1 MPRVKG
7 PGGEGVQAVVLALHI
22 LERLA
27 EERRPMGVTT
37 LATALGTTKSR
48 IWRHLQTLV
57 QQGYIVQSGDT
68 ERYEIGARLIALGN
82 AVGEGLDLVTA
93 GYRALRELRDRLGH
107 FSVISQFEPE
117 GARILSTVSGKSAI
131 EIGVRQGSLLGF
143 HNSAQGKIALAF
155 GDDALRATVFNTRL
169 ERSTPSTIVAPA
181 ALRKEIERV
190 RRQGWA
196 IAPNEAVIGL
206 NALAAPVFD
215 ASGRLLGAV
224 AIVDSVQFITADPT
238 QDQVERTVAAARLT
252 STALGYV
259 LD

>member
-117 GARILSTVSGKSAI
+117 GARILVHGFREI
-131 EIGVRQGSLLGF
+131 RHREIGVRQGSLLGF

-155 GDDALRATVFNTRL
+155 GDDALRCDGFQHPARAEHAKHHRRAGGAAQRNRTR
-169 ERSTPSTIVAPA
+169 APA
-181 ALRKEIERV
+181 E
-190 RRQGWA
+190 
-196 IAPNEAVIGL
+196 
-206 NALAAPVFD
+206 
-215 ASGRLLGAV
+215 LGHCP
-224 AIVDSVQFITADPT
+224 Q
-238 QDQVERTVAAARLT
+238 
-252 STALGYV
+252 
-259 LD
+259 